1 MSGTVL
7 VTGGTV
13 RLGLA
18 IASHLRAAGWKVFTA
33 SHRPEAQADYTVDFR
48 RAWELPKFDAVVNN
62 AAIFT
67 GSPVEMMLVNYLAPK
82 RIIEEQIAPNIVN
95 ILDSRVLSR
104 HPAKVDDY
112 FETKRRLLDLTL
124 ALHPGTRVNAVAPG
138 PVMAPVAVGEKAGP
152 TPFGRPSP
160 EAVAAAVRFLLE
172 TPFVSGCVV
181 PVDGGQ
187 HLL

>member
-18 IASHLRAAGWKVFTA
+18 IASHLREKGWKVFTT
-33 SHRPEAQADYTVDFR
+33 SHRPEASADYLVDFR
-48 RAWELPKFDAVVNN
+48 QRWELPKFDAVVNN

-67 GSPVEMMLVNYLAPK
+67 GSPAEMMLVNYLAPK
-82 RIIEEQIAPNIVN
+82 RVIEEQIAQNIVN

-104 HPAKVDDY
+104 HPAKVDAY
-112 FETKRRLLDLTL
+112 FETKARLLDLTL
-124 ALHPGTRVNAVAPG
+124 RHHPGTRVNAVAPG
-138 PVMAPVAVGEKAGP
+138 PVLAPVGVAEKAGP
-152 TPFGRPSP
+152 TPFGRPTP

>member
-18 IASHLRAAGWKVFTA
+18 ISAHLREHGWKVFTS
-33 SHRPEAQADYTVDFR
+33 SHRADAGADFTLDFR
-48 RAWELPKFDAVVNN
+48 HAWDLPKFDAVVNN
-62 AAIFT
+62 AALFS
-67 GSPVEMMLVNYLAPK
+67 GSDPDLMLVNYLAPK
-82 RIIEEQIAPNIVN
+82 RIIEERIAPNIVN
-95 ILDSRVLSR
+95 ILDSRVLSPSR
-104 HPAKVDDY
+104 NDSSFYAW
-112 FETKRRLLDLTL
+112 TKRRLLELTL
-124 ALHPGTRVNAVAPG
+124 KLHPGVRVNAVAPG
-138 PVMAPVAVGEKAGP
+138 PVMAPVAVREKAGP
-152 TPFGRPSP
+152 VPFGRPSP

-181 PVDGGQ
+181 PVDSGQ